1 MADLP
6 RAPVPD
12 KTDRSYFALSFGNV
26 AIPIQ
31 QVRAREQKQQSVHVF
46 RQRARARA
54 SVNITTVTLYKIY
67 FDIETQC
74 NVLFAPAFSNHAV
87 ALCLPVDEKSRMGLS
102 PIGNTHAIAQLTRRL
117 H

>member
-31 QVRAREQKQQSVHVF
+31 QVRAREQKQQSVPTRF
-46 RQRARARA
+46 PALARARA

-87 ALCLPVDEKSRMGLS
+87 VLCLPVDEKSRMG
-102 PIGNTHAIAQLTRRL
+102 
-117 H
+117 